1 MRMDGEWKWMGFW
14 DKMHYAATFVVGYH
28 RYSVGHKFT
37 LAKKPFIAIAL
48 IKPLIPEALQQ

>member
-1 MRMDGEWKWMGFW
+1 MDGEWKWMGFW